1 MFITE
6 SYGRQVVPFLLETV
20 HEEPDEK
27 VLMIGHCF
35 NPQCNEELRYLRQ
48 GSVYQWERGVAKNFH
63 SEFFWLCSTC
73 SPLFKVISDHEGD
86 PSLAP
91 AALRDEA
98 GRRKSRIRRV
108 LRDVMVARRVAL

>member
-48 GSVYQWERGVAKNFH
+48 GSVYQW
-63 SEFFWLCSTC
+63 
-73 SPLFKVISDHEGD
+73 
-86 PSLAP
+86 
-91 AALRDEA
+91 
-98 GRRKSRIRRV
+98 
-108 LRDVMVARRVAL
+108 